1 MSDAPGKLPSLN
13 GVKVFEVAAR
23 HLNFRLAA
31 EELGVTQGAVAQQI
45 RGLEAELGVK
55 LFERLPRALA
65 LTGEGRA
72 YIADVRRAL
81 EIIARATDGL
91 KPQPVRLTISTTPSF
106 ASRWLIPRLPDFT
119 ARHPD
124 LDLHIL
130 ATDRMSNFQADGVDL
145 AVRYG
150 RPPFGPGLAVELLF
164 EQEIVAVCS
173 PMLLAGRPAPKTA
186 EELAGY
192 TLLHDAHNFWPE
204 FTERHFGGS
213 RQASFKGISFNQTSH
228 AIEAATAGQGI
239 VLANRDFVARDLA
252 EGRLI
257 RLFEASMTGPSD
269 FYLVWPRYRKSL
281 SLQTVIAWLSDE
293 AKKERGGSADPNL
306 ADGAQSASS

>member
-13 GVKVFEVAAR
+13 GLKVFEVAAR

-55 LFERLPRALA
+55 LFERLPRMLA

-81 EIIARATDGL
+81 DIIARATDEL

-106 ASRWLIPRLPDFT
+106 ASKWLIPRLPDFT

-173 PMLLAGRPAPKTA
+173 PMLMAGRRVPETA
-186 EELAGY
+186 DALAGY

-204 FTERHFGGS
+204 FIERHFGGS

-228 AIEAATAGQGI
+228 AIEAAIAGQGI
-239 VLANRDFVARDLA
+239 VLANGDFVAQDIA

-257 RLFEASMTGPSD
+257 RIFAGSMSGPSD
-269 FYLVWPRYRKSL
+269 FYLVWPRYRKSPA
-281 SLQTVIAWLSDE
+281 LQTVIAWISEE
-293 AKKERGGSADPNL
+293 AGKARARAL
-306 ADGAQSASS
+306 V